1 MTYTFAH
8 KKAKTTYCPRAHTDI
23 PRTLFGRVAALLAE
37 SRSYASIADELRIE
51 CPGLKASRVASV
63 IKLHAR
69 DRASFIEQF
78 KA

>member
-1 MTYTFAH
+1 MPFAFAQ
-8 KKAKTTYCPRAHTDI
+8 KAKTTYRPRAHADI

-37 SRSYASIADELRIE
+37 SRSYAYIADELRAE
-51 CPGLKASRVASV
+51 CPGLKSGRVASV

-69 DRASFIEQF
+69 DRASFIEQY